1 MEVVRA
7 LRNVSVLEQQA
18 ILFADLLVAIL
29 KGETLKT
36 NVAEIASKLDF
47 DLDQSIANDDPMAAC
62 HIDKAFKALLHF
74 AYKYE

>member
-1 MEVVRA
+1 MEAVRA

-36 NVAEIASKLDF
+36 KVV
-47 DLDQSIANDDPMAAC
+47 
-62 HIDKAFKALLHF
+62 
-74 AYKYE
+74 